1 MIQKTP
7 VPYAFGPN
15 FSSMFNWGLRL
26 KNTEEIFL
34 ASGLGA
40 HDSTGTIHFPGDAV
54 AQTQFILEK
63 LPDFLASA
71 GFSKNDI
78 VRMEFTFTKDVP
90 AEKYDAIFGKFI
102 EFLSTVPIKPAVG
115 TLRVVSA
122 LVFENQLVEY
132 EFWCAR

>member
-1 MIQKTP
+1 MSQKTP

-40 HDSTGTIHFPGDAV
+40 HDSTGTM
-54 AQTQFILEK
+54 
-63 LPDFLASA
+63 
-71 GFSKNDI
+71 NDI
-78 VRMEFTFTKDVP
+78 VRMEFTFTKDV
-90 AEKYDAIFGKFI
+90 ATEKYDAIFGKFI
-102 EFLSTVPIKPAVG
+102 EFLSAVPIKPAVG